1 MKVLRIEGLLI
12 EALEGLQGDGPLIEV
27 LEWLLM
33 KVFEGLLMVELD
45 FGVSSRDFL
54 QKISKSFF

>member
-1 MKVLRIEGLLI
+1 MKVRRIEGLLI

-33 KVFEGLLMVELD
+33 KVFEGLLMVELV
-45 FGVSSRDFL
+45 FVSSRDFL